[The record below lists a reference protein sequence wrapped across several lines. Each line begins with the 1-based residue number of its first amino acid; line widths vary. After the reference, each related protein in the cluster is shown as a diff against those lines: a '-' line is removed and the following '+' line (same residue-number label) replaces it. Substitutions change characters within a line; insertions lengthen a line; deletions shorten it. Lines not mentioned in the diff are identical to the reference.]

1 MSMPICELEA
11 ITLRAPD
18 GGVLLSDVALSVTE
32 GSRVMVVG
40 PDRAASTA
48 LLRLIAGCDADD
60 NIGIQRR
67 EGVSVEFHRLDP
79 VLDPT
84 MTVWDYVSTAAA
96 EAHALIDRADF
107 LLKYHL
113 QHTEDDESEYMEEL
127 DQLDRRRKEL
137 GAWDLEMR
145 MRNALEALRCPAI
158 DAKLGDI
165 SSADRRRV
173 ALGRALIARP
183 QLLVLDQPTD
193 ELDAVSAAWFEQ
205 ALAQHKGTLVVATN
219 DRALINSTANT
230 LIVLDPEGA
239 HEVNGGYATWLE
251 QRLAAATAGPRRTA
265 IERELGWMNA
275 GTPARSTKARPGAST
290 LNRWLARRDEVASE
304 ATEIT
309 IAPGPRLGDDVI
321 ELRQAS
327 QGIGNRS
334 LIDNL
339 SLQIP
344 PGAIVGVVG
353 GEGSGKSTLL
363 RLLAGLD
370 SPDDGV
376 VNIDAKV
383 VLGLLDESTVE
394 TAPDVS
400 VFKFVTAGRTRIEV
414 GERSVDTVEYLGVF
428 GFDQA
433 DRELSMAAHSTR
445 MRARAHLAKLLLA
458 GVNVVLLDEPTRS
471 LDIDA
476 LRALEDAL
484 QRFAGCAVIVSNDR
498 WFLNRVATHML
509 AFEGD
514 SQAMWLEGNYDTYV
528 ASHMR
533 RHGTAALRP
542 GRLRFKRRS
551 SAA

>member
-1 MSMPICELEA
+1 MI
-11 ITLRAPD
+11 
-18 GGVLLSDVALSVTE
+18 
-32 GSRVMVVG
+32 
-40 PDRAASTA
+40 
-48 LLRLIAGCDADD
+48 
-60 NIGIQRR
+60 
-67 EGVSVEFHRLDP
+67 
-79 VLDPT
+79 
-84 MTVWDYVSTAAA
+84 
-96 EAHALIDRADF
+96 
-107 LLKYHL
+107 
-113 QHTEDDESEYMEEL
+113 
-127 DQLDRRRKEL
+127 
-137 GAWDLEMR
+137 
-145 MRNALEALRCPAI
+145 
-158 DAKLGDI
+158 
-165 SSADRRRV
+165 
-173 ALGRALIARP
+173 
-183 QLLVLDQPTD
+183 
-193 ELDAVSAAWFEQ
+193 
-205 ALAQHKGTLVVATN
+205 
-219 DRALINSTANT
+219 
-230 LIVLDPEGA
+230 
-239 HEVNGGYATWLE
+239 
-251 QRLAAATAGPRRTA
+251 
-265 IERELGWMNA
+265 
-275 GTPARSTKARPGAST
+275 
-290 LNRWLARRDEVASE
+290 
-304 ATEIT
+304 
-309 IAPGPRLGDDVI
+309 
-321 ELRQAS
+321 
-327 QGIGNRS
+327 
-334 LIDNL
+334 
-339 SLQIP
+339 
-344 PGAIVGVVG
+344 
-353 GEGSGKSTLL
+353 
-363 RLLAGLD
+363 

-542 GRLRFKRRS
+542 RPVALQ
-551 SAA
+551 AP